1 MDPIYPHHP
10 RVSEQ
15 RQTLRQL
22 VDLVTSATP
31 RDGGDVF
38 FRFVDFAPVVLSAL
52 FHLRMDGGIC
62 IKVYRGRLMGSPR
75 FGESA
80 LACRFCPEA
89 YTQPDARLQAEPCNH
104 LLGGRRQKNIQYG
117 KWRYLHCI
125 SALSGCSFHNET
137 ITYVA

>member
-1 MDPIYPHHP
+1 MKWEIMDPIYPHHP
-10 RVSEQ
+10 RVSKH

-31 RDGGDVF
+31 RDDGGDVF

-89 YTQPDARLQAEPCNH
+89 YTQPEARLQAGPVIIYWA
-104 LLGGRRQKNIQYG
+104 GGDK
-117 KWRYLHCI
+117 KDSVW
-125 SALSGCSFHNET
+125 
-137 ITYVA
+137 